1 MDDTNGA
8 SGLEE
13 ERHRKLMP
21 TGVSE
26 EDVRAKLYSQGAEP
40 DDVSA
45 VLGPGDWPF
54 MGFRKYYAGKE
65 RFFVISK
72 CFGPD
77 GYLLWELEVIE
88 ETLAKF
94 EIELLPLDRNL
105 H

>member
-1 MDDTNGA
+1 MDDSN
-8 SGLEE
+8 GLEA
-13 ERHRKLMP
+13 ERHRLLMP

-26 EDVRAKLYSQGAEP
+26 DDICKKLRSQGAEP
-40 DDVSA
+40 DDVNT

-54 MGFRKYYAGKE
+54 MGFRKFFAGKW
-65 RFFVISK
+65 RYFLVPK
-72 CFGPD
+72 CVGSD
-77 GYLLWELEVIE
+77 GYLLWQLVFIE